1 LQLKLRNGYRLSA
14 LFGKPGDTPGGTI
27 IISAATGIKNAPCE
41 LIKLDVHK
49 FTRHHVGHVGIFR
62 KRFELVLW
70 PWLLHTIH
78 RSND

>member
-1 LQLKLRNGYRLSA
+1 VPITAIY
-14 LFGKPGDTPGGTI
+14 
-27 IISAATGIKNAPCE
+27 ISDDYIANDKTASLMMQFFPDAPCE
-41 LIKLDVHK
+41 LIKLEVHK

-62 KRFELVLW
+62 KRFESVLW